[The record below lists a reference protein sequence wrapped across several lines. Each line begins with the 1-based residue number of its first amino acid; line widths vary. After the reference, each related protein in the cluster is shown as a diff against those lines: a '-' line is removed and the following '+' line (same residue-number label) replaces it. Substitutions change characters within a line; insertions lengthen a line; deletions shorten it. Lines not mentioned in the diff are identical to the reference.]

1 MLLLQQMTVML
12 LMMIIGFICFK
23 TGLITTETNQK
34 LSGMVVN
41 IANPALILSASICS
55 DGYIAGEELLQ
66 VVLLAILVYA
76 ILLLLGEL
84 VVRILRIPKE
94 SHGSYCAMLV
104 FSNIGFMGFPIISA
118 LYGSSALLYASIFLI
133 PYNLLIYTYGI
144 RAMASEETRQ
154 NQKGQKIQWKKI
166 FNIGVIACII
176 TIVIYLA
183 EIPMPAFVVSTVQNL
198 SNLTAPLSM
207 MVIGASLATIR
218 FKELFTDGKLLI
230 FSGIKLLLIPI
241 LGVLL
246 IKQVISNEVILGVC
260 MIMLATPVGSMT
272 AMLAQ
277 DTGGDYELATRGVT
291 LTTILSVATVPIVS
305 LFL

>member
-1 MLLLQQMTVML
+1 
-12 LMMIIGFICFK
+12 
-23 TGLITTETNQK
+23 
-34 LSGMVVN
+34 
-41 IANPALILSASICS
+41 
-55 DGYIAGEELLQ
+55 
-66 VVLLAILVYA
+66 
-76 ILLLLGEL
+76 
-84 VVRILRIPKE
+84 
-94 SHGSYCAMLV
+94 
-104 FSNIGFMGFPIISA
+104 
-118 LYGSSALLYASIFLI
+118 
-133 PYNLLIYTYGI
+133 
-144 RAMASEETRQ
+144 
-154 NQKGQKIQWKKI
+154 
-166 FNIGVIACII
+166 
-176 TIVIYLA
+176 
-183 EIPMPAFVVSTVQNL
+183 
-198 SNLTAPLSM
+198 M